1 MENRYEI
8 DEEKVLV
15 ITDRE
20 ELYNKCENME
30 QLFDK
35 YYLPLLEKHYSKTY
49 KMQQKNKE
57 LSEKIEYLKE
67 KIENKDKWCQLIA
80 DIGFDYDGYNDTEN
94 LKLLIDELVKY
105 ALFSRDNYDFEEFLN
120 DNNNY

>member
-1 MENRYEI
+1 MKNRYEI
-8 DEEKVLV
+8 EEEKVLV

-49 KMQQKNKE
+49 KLQQKNKE
-57 LSEKIEYLKE
+57 LSEKIEYLKG
-67 KIENKDKWCQLIA
+67 KIESKDNWCQLIA

-94 LKLLIDELVKY
+94 LKLLIDEIVKY
-105 ALFSRDNYDFEEFLN
+105 ALFSRDNYDFEEYLN
-120 DNNNY
+120 DNDNY

>member
-1 MENRYEI
+1 MKNRYEI

-35 YYLPLLEKHYSKTY
+35 YYLALLEKHYSKTY
-49 KMQQKNKE
+49 KLQQEKKE
-57 LSEKIEYLKE
+57 LSEKIEYLKG

-94 LKLLIDELVKY
+94 LKLLIDEIVKY
-105 ALFSRDNYDFEEFLN
+105 ALFSRDNYDFEEYLN
-120 DNNNY
+120 DNNSY